1 MFIFGRGY
9 RRIGP
14 LGIAFAGYRAWRR
27 LSPTQ
32 RQQIKQ
38 RARTLTGHLRSA
50 TTRPQAWEGKP
61 GERYGGSQISS
72 HDQGQPRRPA
82 PWSQDQWDNEVRN
95 QHTDSNATAAQQ
107 KEQEMLESGSETP
120 G

>member
-14 LGIAFAGYRAWRR
+14 LGIAFAAYRAWRR

-72 HDQGQPRRPA
+72 HDQEQPPRPA
-82 PWSQDQWDNEVRN
+82 TWSQDHNEVRN
-95 QHTDSNATAAQQ
+95 QHKDSNATAAEQ
-107 KEQEMLESGSETP
+107 KEQEMLESGSENP